1 MENLT
6 FDADESFGAAMTL
19 FSEFTKSREEEGL
32 MAVVSLARAL
42 GTLAYITSDED
53 DRDIALSTLIEQLC
67 NTFNKTAEAHNA
79 F

>member
-1 MENLT
+1 MKELT
-6 FDADESFGAAMTL
+6 YDADESFGAAMTL